1 MGLEPLDL
9 ESDERDRRVAEA
21 LERVGLGDRA
31 DHRPDELSGGQQ
43 QRVAIAR
50 AIAKQPRVLLADEP
64 TGNLDERMRDD
75 ILQVLEELNAEGL
88 TLVVVTHDSAVAKR
102 ARRRLRLAKGLLR
115 DVA

>member
-1 MGLEPLDL
+1 M
-9 ESDERDRRVAEA
+9 
-21 LERVGLGDRA
+21 
-31 DHRPDELSGGQQ
+31 
-43 QRVAIAR
+43 
-50 AIAKQPRVLLADEP
+50 LLADEP

-102 ARRRLRLAKGLLR
+102 ARRRLRLAKGQLR